1 MSAYFLLEFVS
12 VHVDDTAPGIA
23 ANALI
28 INVTMVISI
37 IKVNICTKLY
47 MSLINLISETSF
59 IKPSWPG
66 IWHSAG
72 AVSPNLHYLPKS
84 TCNYHLANN
93 KNVHVRNKS
102 DIDDDPIK

>member
-12 VHVDDTAPGIA
+12 VHVDDTGPGIA

-37 IKVNICTKLY
+37 IKVNICTKLD
-47 MSLINLISETSF
+47 MSLINLISDKSF
-59 IKPSWPG
+59 IKPSCPG
-66 IWHSAG
+66 IRHGAG

-84 TCNYHLANN
+84 TMQL
-93 KNVHVRNKS
+93 S
-102 DIDDDPIK
+102 PSE